1 MISGKYSSRSET
13 LACVSALPLYKLGIL
28 ELPILFISFSQ
39 VKFDFYISLVY
50 LFIFFSLI
58 YLLSEREKE
67 SRGRAERGRERESQA
82 GSTLSAQSLMW
93 DSHPQI
99 MRS

>member
-13 LACVSALPLYKLGIL
+13 LACVSTLPLYKLGIL

-50 LFIFFSLI
+50 LFIFLV
-58 YLLSEREKE
+58 
-67 SRGRAERGRERESQA
+67 
-82 GSTLSAQSLMW
+82 
-93 DSHPQI
+93 
-99 MRS
+99 